1 MSLSSIAHHVTG
13 IVRGDAPG
21 KGRSDGVRPDAEN
34 AGTSH
39 ADRMFRIRSVCA
51 EMGLLTVATKAPDGR
66 TYMETIL
73 DDERPG
79 DIVAPEGAT
88 IEEYALRP
96 LVTRNLEK
104 YLALGPQLAYKLNV
118 PSVKVERRGDTVWV
132 QVPADAKDIP
142 EVVTFAQ
149 AWALAPDFQPH
160 HVLLGVSAKGKQ
172 LTLDLDANWHV
183 GVFGQSNSGKSTL
196 LRTIGLS
203 CLHTRAY
210 RLALLDPSG
219 GFAPLSGHPD
229 AIWQRGHFSRLD
241 DVRVCLRYLARQV
254 ANNVDLRDAGRELVV
269 LLDESKR
276 VTEDPAALDALAAL
290 LETGRHSGL
299 HVVMGAQAPT
309 GFSTRISNNW
319 AAVLVGRMGTAQA
332 AGIAGAREAA
342 LIRKRG
348 AFEGRSTLSDHF
360 SFQAAWPELEPW
372 AERFPPRR
380 GVLPATPKPVSVAT
394 PTPLAA
400 PHQAATV
407 AAMQST
413 APVIVEGTP
422 YRGDTLPASVRSKIV
437 RYWMRQGEPPTRRD
451 VAGWIGCKDMDA
463 DKWARWRAEALGVH
477 A

>member
-1 MSLSSIAHHVTG
+1 MSILSALT
-13 IVRGDAPG
+13 
-21 KGRSDGVRPDAEN
+21 KGRTRPDQEN
-34 AGTSH
+34 DGTH
-39 ADRMFRIRSVCA
+39 LADRMFRIRSVCA
-51 EMGLLTVATKAPDGR
+51 ELGLLTVAAKAPDGR
-66 TYMETIL
+66 SYMKQVL
-73 DDERPG
+73 DDERDG
-79 DIVAPEGAT
+79 DIVAPEGAA

-96 LVTRNLEK
+96 LETRKLQS
-104 YLALGPQLAYKLNV
+104 YLDLGPQLAYKLNV
-118 PSVKVERRGDTVWV
+118 PQVKVERRGNTVWV
-132 QVPADAKDIP
+132 QVPAAGPLP
-142 EVVTFAQ
+142 ETVTFAQ
-149 AWALAPDFQPH
+149 AWALDPDFPAH
-160 HVLLGVSAKGKQ
+160 HALLGVSAKGRQ

-203 CLHTRAY
+203 FLTTHAY

-229 AIWQRGHFSRLD
+229 AIWQHGHFARLD
-241 DVRVCLRYLARQV
+241 DVRACLVHLARQV

-380 GVLPATPKPVSVAT
+380 GVLPATPRPVSVAT